1 MSVAPAELV
10 SAAREGSLFDSGT
23 SVAPTNPVS
32 VRQPRTAPGP
42 GGGRMDWEP
51 DRVSQPSAEVIS
63 KWEKDVG
70 TVAALAAGSDPAEKE
85 QVWDIGQDNTP
96 EDVVV

>member
-1 MSVAPAELV
+1 
-10 SAAREGSLFDSGT
+10 
-23 SVAPTNPVS
+23 
-32 VRQPRTAPGP
+32 
-42 GGGRMDWEP
+42 MDWEP

-96 EDVVV
+96 EDVVVYTDILEEFWDVFAWNMAENDHHQRRTV